1 MIRAR
6 KGYGLSSGRK
16 ERMSYTALYR
26 KYRPQRFE
34 DVRGQDPIVSTLK
47 NQITH
52 DRVGHA
58 YLFAGTRGTG
68 KTTVAKIFARAVNCE
83 QPVNGSPCNECP
95 ACRAILN
102 GSSTNV
108 VEIDAASNN
117 GVDNVREIRE
127 EVKYK
132 PTEGKYRVYI
142 IDEVHMLSPGAFN
155 ALLKTLEE
163 PPEYVIF
170 ILATTEVH
178 KIPVTILSRCQRY
191 DFRRLPLET
200 LKDQLSDVLRKE
212 GIEAEEEAVAYLAA
226 RADGSSRDGLSL
238 LEQCVSLRPDRRLT
252 YENVLNALGAV
263 DQRVFSEM
271 TRKILSQ
278 DLGGVLQETDKLLSA
293 GRDLPQ
299 FVTDY
304 IWYFRNLMLL
314 STGNPGEDILG
325 ISRENMARMREE
337 AKDLSLEE
345 IIRFI
350 RILSELSNALR
361 NSGSRRVLFETA
373 LLRMMRPET
382 EEDQESLLQR
392 VRFLEDRVSAL
403 QKGGVVLSQN
413 AGASGAVPADSSY
426 AGVPEENAEAE
437 EVQVP
442 AAVYEDYEKLTRDWQ
457 DICLDLRGGLRTQ
470 MSRAKV
476 SADESGRLFL
486 WFPSQFA
493 MESVLGMGGEAELGK
508 TLTKRYGREFR
519 LVFKA
524 LKTGESVPRVARNR
538 IPGIEMEI
546 DSSI

>member
-1 MIRAR
+1 
-6 KGYGLSSGRK
+6 
-16 ERMSYTALYR
+16 MSYTALYR

-34 DVRGQDPIVSTLK
+34 DVRGQDPIVNTLK

-52 DRVGHA
+52 DRIGHA

-68 KTTVAKIFARAVNCE
+68 KTTAAKIFARAVNCE
-83 QPVNGSPCNECP
+83 RPVDGSPCNECA

-132 PTEGKYRVYI
+132 PTEGRYRVYI
-142 IDEVHMLSPGAFN
+142 IDEVHMLSAGAFN

-200 LKDQLSDVLRKE
+200 LRAQLTDVLRSE
-212 GIEAEEEAVAYLAA
+212 GIEWEDEAVAYLAA

-238 LEQCVSLRPDRRLT
+238 LEQCVSLRSDRKLT
-252 YENVLNALGAV
+252 YDNVLNALGAV

-271 TRKILSQ
+271 TRYILSENVT
-278 DLGGVLQETDKLLSA
+278 GVLQETGRLLSA
-293 GRDLPQ
+293 GRDLSQ
-299 FVTDY
+299 FVLDY

-314 STGNPGEDILG
+314 TTGDPGEDILG
-325 ISRENMARMREE
+325 VSKENMARMREE

-382 EEDQESLLQR
+382 EEDNESLLQR
-392 VRFLEDRVSAL
+392 VRFLEDRVAAL
-403 QKGGVVLSQN
+403 QKGGSVPA
-413 AGASGAVPADSSY
+413 AGALASPQALAQTAASGAESAAAREVTI
-426 AGVPEENAEAE
+426 PE
-437 EVQVP
+437 
-442 AAVYEDYEKLTRDWQ
+442 AAYEDYRQLAGDWPE
-457 DICLDLRGGLRTQ
+457 ICMEMPGGLRVQ
-470 MSRAKV
+470 MNKAEV
-476 SADESGRLFL
+476 SADESGRLLIF
-486 WFPSQFA
+486 FTNQFTMDCA
-493 MESVLGMGGEAELGK
+493 VRLGAEEELKKVLE
-508 TLTKRYGREFR
+508 KRYGREFR
-519 LVFKA
+519 LAFKA
-524 LKTGESVPRVARNR
+524 LQKGESAPRVAKSR

-546 DSSI
+546 E

>member
-1 MIRAR
+1 
-6 KGYGLSSGRK
+6 
-16 ERMSYTALYR
+16 MSYTALYR

-34 DVRGQDPIVSTLK
+34 DVKGQDPIVNTLK

-83 QPVNGSPCNECP
+83 RPVDGSPCNECP

-132 PTEGKYRVYI
+132 PTEGRYRVYI
-142 IDEVHMLSPGAFN
+142 VDEVHMLSPGAFN

-200 LKDQLSDVLRKE
+200 LKEQLMGVLRAE
-212 GIEAEEEAVAYLAA
+212 GIEWEEEAVAYLAA

-238 LEQCVSLRPDRRLT
+238 LEQCVSITPDRRLT
-252 YENVLNALGAV
+252 YENVLTALGAV

-271 TRKILSQ
+271 TRHILSQ
-278 DLGGVLQETDKLLSA
+278 DVGGALRETDRLLSA
-293 GRDLPQ
+293 GRDLSQ
-299 FVTDY
+299 FVLDY
-304 IWYFRNLMLL
+304 TWYFRNLMLL
-314 STGNPGEDILG
+314 TTGNPGEDILG
-325 ISRENMARMREE
+325 ISRENMARMHEE
-337 AKDLSLEE
+337 AKELSLEE

-382 EEDQESLLQR
+382 EEDNESLLQR
-392 VRFLEDRVSAL
+392 VRFLEDRVAAL
-403 QKGGVVLSQN
+403 SSGGPVPQAAVVPGT
-413 AGASGAVPADSSY
+413 APVA
-426 AGVPEENAEAE
+426 AEARQTIAPASAP
-437 EVQVP
+437 EVAIP
-442 AAVYEDYEKLTRDWQ
+442 EAAYEDYRQLAEDWQ
-457 DICLDLRGGLRTQ
+457 DICIGMPGGLRVPMNKAT
-470 MSRAKV
+470 V
-476 SADESGRLFL
+476 SADESGRLIIYF
-486 WFPSQFA
+486 SNQFGL
-493 MESVLGMGGEAELGK
+493 ESALCMDAEEELK
-508 TLTKRYGREFR
+508 KALTKRYGREFR
-519 LVFKA
+519 LTFKA
-524 LKTGESVPRVARNR
+524 LKEGENAPRVSKSR

-546 DSSI
+546 ETSV

>member
-1 MIRAR
+1 MLCPG
-6 KGYGLSSGRK
+6 KGL
-16 ERMSYTALYR
+16 MSYTALYR

-83 QPVNGSPCNECP
+83 RPVNGSPCNECP
-95 ACRAILN
+95 TCRAILN

-142 IDEVHMLSPGAFN
+142 VDEVHMLSAGAFN

-200 LKDQLSDVLRKE
+200 LKDQLWSVLRAE
-212 GIEAEEEAVAYLAA
+212 GIEAEEEAVSYLAA

-238 LEQCVSLRPDRRLT
+238 LEQCVSITPDRRLT
-252 YENVLNALGAV
+252 YENVLTALGAV

-271 TRKILSQ
+271 TQHILQQ
-278 DLGGVLQETDKLLSA
+278 DVGGMLQETDRLLSA
-293 GRDLPQ
+293 GRDLSQ
-299 FVTDY
+299 FVLDY
-304 IWYFRNLMLL
+304 TWYFRNLMLL
-314 STGNPGEDILG
+314 STGNPDEDILG

-337 AKDLSLEE
+337 AKALSLEE

-382 EEDQESLLQR
+382 EEDRESLLQR

-403 QKGGVVLSQN
+403 ADGTAIQRAPAPAVSAPAEGPVVR
-413 AGASGAVPADSSY
+413 ASSA
-426 AGVPEENAEAE
+426 
-437 EVQVP
+437 P
-442 AAVYEDYEKLTRDWQ
+442 AAAPEVTIPAAAYEDYKRLADDWQ
-457 DICLDLRGGLRTQ
+457 DICLEMPGGLRVQ
-470 MSRAKV
+470 MNKATV
-476 SADESGRLFL
+476 SADESGRLIIYFTN
-486 WFPSQFA
+486 QFV
-493 MESVLGMGGEAELGK
+493 MECALRMDAEEELRK
-508 TLTKRYGREFR
+508 VLTKRYGREFR
-519 LVFKA
+519 LTFKA
-524 LKTGESVPRVARNR
+524 LKAGENAPRVAKSR

-546 DSSI
+546 DASV

>member
-413 AGASGAVPADSSY
+413 AGASGAVPANTSL
-426 AGVPEENAEAE
+426 AGIPEESAEAE
-437 EVQVP
+437 EIQVP

>member
-1 MIRAR
+1 
-6 KGYGLSSGRK
+6 
-16 ERMSYTALYR
+16 MSYTALYR

-34 DVRGQDPIVSTLK
+34 DVRGQDPIVNTLK

-52 DRVGHA
+52 DRIGHA

-83 QPVNGSPCNECP
+83 HPVNGSPCNECP
-95 ACRAILN
+95 TCRAILN
-102 GSSTNV
+102 GSSVNV

-117 GVDNVREIRE
+117 GVDNIREIRE

-142 IDEVHMLSPGAFN
+142 VDEVHMLSAGAFN

-200 LKDQLSDVLRKE
+200 LKDQLSGVLQAE
-212 GIEAEEEAVAYLAA
+212 GIEAEEDAVSYLAA

-252 YENVLNALGAV
+252 YENVLDALGAV
-263 DQRVFSEM
+263 DQRVFSAM
-271 TRKILSQ
+271 TGQILSQ
-278 DLGGVLQETDKLLSA
+278 NLSGAIQETDKLLSM
-293 GRDLPQ
+293 GRDLSQ

-314 STGNPGEDILG
+314 STGDPGENILG

-337 AKDLSLEE
+337 AKDLSLDE

-361 NSGSRRVLFETA
+361 ASGSRRVLFETA

-382 EEDQESLLQR
+382 EEDYESLIQR
-392 VRFLEDRVSAL
+392 VRFLEDRVSAI
-403 QKGGVVLSQN
+403 QKDGVVISTN
-413 AGASGAVPADSSY
+413 AAAGIPGAVGSPAVSRID
-426 AGVPEENAEAE
+426 AQADTKEVTVP
-437 EVQVP
+437 P
-442 AAVYEDYEKLTRDWQ
+442 AVYEDYEKLTKDWQ
-457 DICLDLRGGLRTQ
+457 DICLGLRGALRSSITK
-470 MSRAKV
+470 ATV
-476 SADESGRLFL
+476 SADESGRLIL
-486 WFPSQFA
+486 YFPSQFA
-493 MESVLGMGGEAELGK
+493 LDSAVRMEGEEELK
-508 TLTKRYGREFR
+508 KILTKRYGREFK
-519 LVFKA
+519 LNFKA
-524 LKTGESVPRVARNR
+524 LRTGENAPRVAKNR

-546 DSSI
+546 DSSV

>member
-1 MIRAR
+1 
-6 KGYGLSSGRK
+6 
-16 ERMSYTALYR
+16 MSYTALYR

-52 DRVGHA
+52 DRIGHA
-58 YLFAGTRGTG
+58 YLFTGTRGTG

-83 QPVNGSPCNECP
+83 HPVNGSPCNECP

-200 LKDQLSDVLRKE
+200 LKDQLAGVLRSE
-212 GIEAEEEAVAYLAA
+212 GIEAEEEAVSYLAA

-238 LEQCVSLRPDRRLT
+238 LEQCVSLRPGARLT
-252 YENVLNALGAV
+252 YENVLDALGAV

-271 TRKILSQ
+271 TRAILSQ
-278 DLGGVLQETDKLLSA
+278 DVGAMLQETDRLLSA

-314 STGNPGEDILG
+314 ATGNPGEDILG
-325 ISRENMARMREE
+325 ISKENMARMREE
-337 AKDLSLEE
+337 AKDLSLDE

-361 NSGSRRVLFETA
+361 ASGSRRVLFETA

-392 VRFLEDRVSAL
+392 VRFLEDRVAQL

-413 AGASGAVPADSSY
+413 AGQPTAQTPAAFAGAL
-426 AGVPEENAEAE
+426 EETSVME
-437 EVQVP
+437 EVSVP
-442 AAVYEDYEKLTRDWQ
+442 AAVYEDYEKLAGDWQ
-457 DICLDLRGGLRTQ
+457 DICMDLKGGLRIQ
-470 MSRAKV
+470 MLKAKV
-476 SADESGRLFL
+476 SADESGRLIVY
-486 WFPSQFA
+486 FPSSFA
-493 MESVLGMGGEAELGK
+493 MDSVMGMDGEKELGDV
-508 TLTKRYGREFR
+508 LTRRYGREFR

-524 LKTGESVPRVARNR
+524 LKAGENVPRVAKNR

>member
-1 MIRAR
+1 
-6 KGYGLSSGRK
+6 
-16 ERMSYTALYR
+16 MSYTALYR

-34 DVRGQDPIVSTLK
+34 DVRGQDPIVKTLQ

-52 DRVGHA
+52 DRIGHA

-68 KTTVAKIFARAVNCE
+68 KTTAAKIFARAVNCE
-83 QPVNGSPCNECP
+83 SPVNGSPCNECA

-142 IDEVHMLSPGAFN
+142 IDEVHMLSAGAFN

-200 LKDQLSDVLRKE
+200 LKEQLRSVLRSE

-238 LEQCVSLRPDRRLT
+238 LEQCVSLRPERKLT
-252 YENVLNALGAV
+252 YENVLAALGAV

-271 TRKILSQ
+271 TRAILAQ
-278 DLGGVLQETDKLLSA
+278 DLRSMLQETDKLLSM

-314 STGNPGEDILG
+314 STGDPGEDILG

-337 AKDLSLEE
+337 AKDLSLDE

-361 NSGSRRVLFETA
+361 ASGSRRVLFETA
-373 LLRMMRPET
+373 LLKMMRPET
-382 EEDQESLLQR
+382 EEDRESLLQR
-392 VRFLEDRVSAL
+392 VRFLEDRLSAL
-403 QKGGVVLSQN
+403 MKGGVPLPAN
-413 AGASGAVPADSSY
+413 AAQAVSAPARADLEDAPEKEVS
-426 AGVPEENAEAE
+426 VPE
-437 EVQVP
+437 
-442 AAVYEDYEKLTRDWQ
+442 AVYEDYAKLSGDWQ
-457 DICLDLRGGLRTQ
+457 DICLELRGGLRIQ
-470 MSRAKV
+470 MQKAAV
-476 SADESGRLFL
+476 SADEGGRLTVY
-486 WFPSQFA
+486 FPTEFA
-493 MESVLGMGGEAELGK
+493 LDSVLGMDGEKELSDVLK
-508 TLTKRYGREFR
+508 KRYGREFR
-519 LVFKA
+519 LALKA
-524 LKTGESVPRVARNR
+524 LKTGESVPRVAKNR
-538 IPGIEMEI
+538 IPGIAMEI
-546 DSSI
+546 DASI

>member
-1 MIRAR
+1 MLCPG
-6 KGYGLSSGRK
+6 KGL
-16 ERMSYTALYR
+16 MSYTALYR

-83 QPVNGSPCNECP
+83 RPVNGSPCNECP
-95 ACRAILN
+95 TCRAILN

-142 IDEVHMLSPGAFN
+142 VDEVHMLSPGAFN

-191 DFRRLPLET
+191 DFRRLSLET
-200 LKDQLSDVLRKE
+200 LKDQLWSVLRAE
-212 GIEAEEEAVAYLAA
+212 GIEAEEEAVSYLAS

-238 LEQCVSLRPDRRLT
+238 LEQCVSITPDRRLT
-252 YENVLNALGAV
+252 YENVLTALGAV

-271 TRKILSQ
+271 TQHILRQ
-278 DLGGVLQETDKLLSA
+278 DVGGMLQETDRLLAA
-293 GRDLPQ
+293 GRDLSQ
-299 FVTDY
+299 FVLDY
-304 IWYFRNLMLL
+304 TWYFRNLMLL
-314 STGNPGEDILG
+314 STGNPDEDILG

-337 AKDLSLEE
+337 AKALSLEE

-382 EEDQESLLQR
+382 EEDRESLLQR

-403 QKGGVVLSQN
+403 ADGTAIQRAAAPAQSALAEGPVVR
-413 AGASGAVPADSSY
+413 ASSAPVA
-426 AGVPEENAEAE
+426 APE
-437 EVQVP
+437 VTIP
-442 AAVYEDYEKLTRDWQ
+442 AAAYEDYKNLADDWQ
-457 DICLDLRGGLRTQ
+457 DICLEMPGGLRVYMNKAT
-470 MSRAKV
+470 V
-476 SADESGRLFL
+476 SADESGRLIIYFTN
-486 WFPSQFA
+486 QFVMDCA
-493 MESVLGMGGEAELGK
+493 LRMDAEEELK
-508 TLTKRYGREFR
+508 KALTKRYGREFR
-519 LVFKA
+519 LMFKA
-524 LKTGESVPRVARNR
+524 LKAGENAPRVAKSR

-546 DSSI
+546 DASV